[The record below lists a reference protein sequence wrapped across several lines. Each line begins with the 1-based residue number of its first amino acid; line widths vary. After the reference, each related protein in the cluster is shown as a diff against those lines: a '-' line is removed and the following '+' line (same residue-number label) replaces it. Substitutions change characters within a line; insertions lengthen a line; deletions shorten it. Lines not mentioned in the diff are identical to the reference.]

1 MNKRKSCI
9 TYLYQDS
16 LARRMRDLGVSRSEL
31 ANMTGLSPATILT
44 ACNGRPVSVRT
55 IAKVLEYLQVDTSE
69 EDDYWGIDPV
79 QEVIMNTEKDDR
91 IIIEHLHVQQI
102 HRTAKIDLWFNR
114 ILGLLSFITL
124 TVMIIY
130 FVIMLKVL

>member
-1 MNKRKSCI
+1 MN
-9 TYLYQDS
+9 
-16 LARRMRDLGVSRSEL
+16 
-31 ANMTGLSPATILT
+31 N
-44 ACNGRPVSVRT
+44 
-55 IAKVLEYLQVDTSE
+55 
-69 EDDYWGIDPV
+69 
-79 QEVIMNTEKDDR
+79 EKDDR
-91 IIIEHLHVQQI
+91 IIEHLHVQQI

>member
-1 MNKRKSCI
+1 MN
-9 TYLYQDS
+9 
-16 LARRMRDLGVSRSEL
+16 
-31 ANMTGLSPATILT
+31 N
-44 ACNGRPVSVRT
+44 
-55 IAKVLEYLQVDTSE
+55 
-69 EDDYWGIDPV
+69 
-79 QEVIMNTEKDDR
+79 EKDDR

-130 FVIMLKVL
+130 FATVLILL

>member
-1 MNKRKSCI
+1 MNKRKSCV

-16 LARRMRDLGVSRSEL
+16 LARRMKKLGVSRSEL
-31 ANMTGLSPATILT
+31 AAMTGLSPCTILT

-55 IAKVLEYLQVDTSE
+55 IAKILEPLQVDASE
-69 EDDYWGIDPV
+69 EDDFWGIDPV
-79 QEVIMNTEKDDR
+79 QEVTMNNEKDDR
-91 IIIEHLHVQQI
+91 IIEHLHVQQI